1 MTEAS
6 GNNLFGAQLNGGVV
20 TVADSTFSDNPL
32 GDGLIV
38 NATDNVTLTNI
49 TAVDNGGD
57 GADVTGVCGK
67 IVQVTGGTFTDND
80 LYGIKVINATLN
92 LDGTQVF
99 ANNGSGN
106 VFTDTG
112 ACAVIIP
119 APAS

>member
-1 MTEAS
+1 
-6 GNNLFGAQLNGGVV
+6 
-20 TVADSTFSDNPL
+20 L
-32 GDGLIV
+32 GDGLTV
-38 NATDNVTLTNI
+38 TATDNVTLTNV
-49 TAVDNGGD
+49 TAVNNGGD

-67 IVQVTGGTFTDND
+67 VVQVIGGTFTDKD

-112 ACAVIIP
+112 ACALIIP
-119 APAS
+119 APIG

>member
-1 MTEAS
+1 MKTLE
-6 GNNLFGAQLNGGVV
+6 
-20 TVADSTFSDNPL
+20 SDTL
-32 GDGLIV
+32 LLHWVSAV
-38 NATDNVTLTNI
+38 N
-49 TAVDNGGD
+49 NGGD

-67 IVQVTGGTFTDND
+67 VVQVTGGTFTDND

-119 APAS
+119 APAG